1 MWDAR
6 PNAPSAG
13 AETRDLR
20 LSRAARKRVKVCAQY
35 AYALGLASHHA
46 AGCPSYPSHHVAGC
60 HRTCDVTSARRA
72 RLPLDLKLV
81 RPGGRVIFAGCAQL
95 RRRQTAQRRAGGDA
109 QPRPRGLR
117 ARDATLPDAFW
128 AAMLHTWQ
136 NGRHHLREGLL
147 RTWQISGA
155 IGSWSPACVPGLNA
169 SSSRLNM
176 RRIVILL
183 ALSEPPLATPSDS
196 HACDPYGAQDYERP
210 VHGRSVQREALHL
223 R

>member
-20 LSRAARKRVKVCAQY
+20 LSRTSRKRVKVCAQY
-35 AYALGLASHHA
+35 AYALGLASHHV

-72 RLPLDLKLV
+72 RLPLDLKLL

-117 ARDATLPDAFW
+117 AAMQRSPMLFGPRCCTRGKTGGTTCGRDSYGL
-128 AAMLHTWQ
+128 
-136 NGRHHLREGLL
+136 GRFQAPSARGLL
-147 RTWQISGA
+147 RA
-155 IGSWSPACVPGLNA
+155 FLGSMLHRVGL
-169 SSSRLNM
+169 
-176 RRIVILL
+176 I
-183 ALSEPPLATPSDS
+183 
-196 HACDPYGAQDYERP
+196 
-210 VHGRSVQREALHL
+210 
-223 R
+223 